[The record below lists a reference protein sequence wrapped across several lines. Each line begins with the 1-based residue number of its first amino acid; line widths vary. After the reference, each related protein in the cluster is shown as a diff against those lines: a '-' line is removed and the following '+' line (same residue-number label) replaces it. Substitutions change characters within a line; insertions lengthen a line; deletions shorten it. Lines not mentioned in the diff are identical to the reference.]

1 MQTTTETA
9 VKGGNVYQ
17 NRILTVPNILSFFRL
32 GLIPV
37 ICLVYFLL
45 DNGVLTGIIVGVSAL
60 TDVVDGFIARRCN
73 MISDFGKALDP
84 IADKLT
90 QGIVLLCVASRFPH
104 LLILAGLLLVKEVI
118 TGAVNLHVV
127 KKTGVVHGAE
137 WHGKLTTVMIF
148 VVMVVHL
155 MWSGVTPTV
164 SYILCSVCAVVML
177 MSFVLYGVQNQRYLK
192 SFNKQ

>member
-1 MQTTTETA
+1 MQTRTETA
-9 VKGGNVYQ
+9 TAMNGNRYQ
-17 NRILTVPNILSFFRL
+17 NKVLTIPNILSFFRL
-32 GLIPV
+32 ALIPV

-45 DNGVLTGIIVGVSAL
+45 DDGVLTGVIVGISAL
-60 TDVVDGFIARRCN
+60 TDIVDGFIARTFN
-73 MISDFGKALDP
+73 MVSDFGKALDP

-90 QGIVLLCVASRFPH
+90 QGIVLLCIASSFPH
-104 LLILAGLLLVKEVI
+104 LLILAGILLIKEVV

-127 KKTGVVHGAE
+127 KKTGVVHGAV

-148 VVMVVHL
+148 IVMFVHL
-155 MWSGVTPTV
+155 MWSNVTPIV

-192 SFNKQ
+192 NYNK

>member
-1 MQTTTETA
+1 MQTRIETA
-9 VKGGNVYQ
+9 TAMDGKRYQ
-17 NRILTVPNILSFFRL
+17 NKVWTIPNILSFFRL
-32 GLIPV
+32 ALIPV

-45 DNGVLTGIIVGVSAL
+45 DDGVLTGIIVGISAL
-60 TDVVDGFIARRCN
+60 TDIVDGFIARTFN

-90 QGIVLLCVASRFPH
+90 QGIVLLCVSSRFPH
-104 LLILAGLLLVKEVI
+104 LLILAGLLLIKEVI

-137 WHGKLTTVMIF
+137 WHGKLTTIMIF
-148 VVMVVHL
+148 MVMFVHL
-155 MWSGVTPTV
+155 VWSNVTPTV
-164 SYILCSVCAVVML
+164 SYILCSVCAAVML

-192 SFNKQ
+192 NFQK